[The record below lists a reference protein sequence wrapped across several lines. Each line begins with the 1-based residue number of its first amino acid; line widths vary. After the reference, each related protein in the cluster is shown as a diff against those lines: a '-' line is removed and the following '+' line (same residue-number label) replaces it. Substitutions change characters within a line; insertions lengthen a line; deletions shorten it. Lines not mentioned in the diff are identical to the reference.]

1 MSNRSINGF
10 TTNIRSLNG
19 LEGVAIESVLGGD
32 AISITDTSKSKK
44 TINVNISKQDAV
56 TSVADDD
63 LFLLENASGTIKK
76 ITGLHL
82 KDSSDGFFFKN
93 NNDIFCDLA
102 SDNLVI
108 GSVDTSINSS
118 AFKLHVVGTSK
129 FTGAITNDALST
141 FNASLAVKNT
151 SNPTE
156 SGFIQFFDEDNTH
169 SIKLFAGGTTQSV
182 TVDRI
187 QFLPDATG
195 TVALLESLSASA
207 PIVYNNSTGAFT
219 FDNTSTGFITL
230 SSLSASSPLS
240 YNNSSGVFSTTFTA
254 SSTDTLTNKTFDSEV
269 VPFNKGLSTK
279 FDSNTT
285 TSGFVRF
292 FEKTGSG
299 SNFADLHLQ
308 DHRVI
313 DPVGTGSGN
322 INVFLPTTV
331 NDTILVGR
339 DTADTLT
346 NKTITS
352 FTGNSSATITTPST
366 TTILVGRDT
375 TDTLTNKT
383 IASFEGNSGAT
394 ITTPSTTGTI
404 VVEETAIWKTQGT
417 NIITSQNT
425 SLSAID
431 LPNNCSIRNDSQD
444 TQFIKFSHTTS
455 TNETIELAS
464 NQVSVENILM
474 YGGNSSYYLQFGNG
488 TLNSTFNEIHIPT
501 NSYIE
506 RDTSSDF
513 IQFKTGILHVNQDQI
528 DLKSGASSAKI
539 RNATTTTNYIQLDT
553 TFGLF
558 VNLNCKVAGDIFNC
572 ADNRFQIE
580 EVGSNARVHIYDPTG
595 TDNGASIAGAYMS
608 YHQNGTELH
617 LNCPNDTFD
626 NTLSQN
632 ITFRMAGDA
641 KVRVNGLA
649 RESLTFFGNTNVTL
663 NGTNYH
669 QYGSVGMTE
678 GGVFGSN
685 LGSSGLSGL
694 ATPSDEEFMG
704 FFGGNLNNTEGFC
717 VMSNADLMFI
727 SNAGNGGVALQY
739 IDEDNYP
746 STSPK
751 SWKITD
757 TGTIVPSSDERIKTS
772 VNTYKN
778 SDFEKYK
785 KIRTITYKLKE
796 SEFVSEK
803 RKKDPKY
810 KLKYNNIHYGVI
822 AQELYEIYPELE
834 TSVKINER
842 KEWKI
847 KKEKW
852 DELYP
857 EELRKWNKRKKDFD
871 KSNGKEK
878 KDFRV
883 RKPTEKFDIE
893 EPMRSVDYNR
903 ISLLTVGVVQELIK
917 TVEKQQEQI
926 NSLKTTIDKLNQS
939 KSFKEFKSN

>member
-1 MSNRSINGF
+1 
-10 TTNIRSLNG
+10 
-19 LEGVAIESVLGGD
+19 
-32 AISITDTSKSKK
+32 
-44 TINVNISKQDAV
+44 
-56 TSVADDD
+56 
-63 LFLLENASGTIKK
+63 
-76 ITGLHL
+76 
-82 KDSSDGFFFKN
+82 
-93 NNDIFCDLA
+93 
-102 SDNLVI
+102 
-108 GSVDTSINSS
+108 
-118 AFKLHVVGTSK
+118 
-129 FTGAITNDALST
+129 
-141 FNASLAVKNT
+141 
-151 SNPTE
+151 
-156 SGFIQFFDEDNTH
+156 
-169 SIKLFAGGTTQSV
+169 
-182 TVDRI
+182 
-187 QFLPDATG
+187 
-195 TVALLESLSASA
+195 
-207 PIVYNNSTGAFT
+207 
-219 FDNTSTGFITL
+219 
-230 SSLSASSPLS
+230 
-240 YNNSSGVFSTTFTA
+240 
-254 SSTDTLTNKTFDSEV
+254 
-269 VPFNKGLSTK
+269 
-279 FDSNTT
+279 
-285 TSGFVRF
+285 
-292 FEKTGSG
+292 
-299 SNFADLHLQ
+299 
-308 DHRVI
+308 
-313 DPVGTGSGN
+313 
-322 INVFLPTTV
+322 
-331 NDTILVGR
+331 
-339 DTADTLT
+339 
-346 NKTITS
+346 
-352 FTGNSSATITTPST
+352 
-366 TTILVGRDT
+366 
-375 TDTLTNKT
+375 
-383 IASFEGNSGAT
+383 
-394 ITTPSTTGTI
+394 
-404 VVEETAIWKTQGT
+404 
-417 NIITSQNT
+417 
-425 SLSAID
+425 
-431 LPNNCSIRNDSQD
+431 
-444 TQFIKFSHTTS
+444 
-455 TNETIELAS
+455 
-464 NQVSVENILM
+464 M
-474 YGGNSSYYLQFGNG
+474 YGGNSSYYLQFTNG
-488 TLNSTFNEIHIPT
+488 KLNSTFNEIHVPT
-501 NSYIE
+501 DSYIE

-513 IQFKTGILHVNQDQI
+513 LQFKTGILHVNQDQI

-539 RNATTTTNYIQLDT
+539 RNATTTTNFIQLDT

-796 SEFVSEK
+796 SEFPSQE
-803 RKKDPKY
+803 RRKDPKY
-810 KLKYNNIHYGVI
+810 VLKYNNIHFGVI

-834 TSVKINER
+834 TSIGINER
-842 KEWKI
+842 EDWKS
-847 KKEKW
+847 KKENWK
-852 DELYP
+852 ELYP
-857 EELRKWNKRKKDFD
+857 KELEKWNKRKLDFD

-878 KDFRV
+878 KEFRV
-883 RKPTEKFDIE
+883 RKPTENFDIE

-903 ISLLTVGVVQELIK
+903 ISLLTVGVVQQLIE
-917 TVEKQQEQI
+917 TVEKQQDQI
-926 NSLKTTIDKLNQS
+926 NSLKTTIDKLNSS